1 MVSSILAAL
10 PRDISL
16 TPLTLGSVEIKILIR
31 LTHLPR
37 LHELKME
44 AIKLVLN

>member
-44 AIKLVLN
+44 ATKLV